1 MASDYR
7 EVREFNRDDVIPPKY
22 KDVLGQKDEK
32 DAGGGKA
39 RPSKRKRSVV

>member
-22 KDVLGQKDEK
+22 KDVLG
-32 DAGGGKA
+32 
-39 RPSKRKRSVV
+39 